1 MWNHCS
7 AFIYAAEVNASVA
20 GPRLGTGVTL
30 SHSHGFSNT
39 GQTSLRFSQT
49 GGWERQGSLPLL
61 QRKQRQQQGPL
72 HPSQRWKKH
81 IGETLLSAFRI
92 SPSFRLPCM
101 SQQVRGSTQATTAEQ
116 TGHTRWCPSK
126 QPCQPNPRQR
136 NFCGGNLRGMEE
148 KGRICRRGFQWRNE
162 PCALLKEKL
171 SLSAI
176 CKVTSS
182 SLSGTP
188 VWEVAAIRLAVSND
202 KRGCLQF
209 CKLTAPLCLYIQV
222 GASVA
227 MLICVRHIPELLV
240 QPYHES
246 TRCVLAYI
254 VLMFSSFS
262 SQLWGAIFS
271 KQKLRDESGG
281 NSFV

>member
-1 MWNHCS
+1 MWNNCS
-7 AFIYAAEVNASVA
+7 AFIYAAEGNASVA

-39 GQTSLRFSQT
+39 GQTSLWFSQT
-49 GGWERQGSLPLL
+49 GGWGRQRSLPLL
-61 QRKQRQQQGPL
+61 QRKQRQTAGGSP
-72 HPSQRWKKH
+72 PSIAEMEKH

-92 SPSFRLPCM
+92 SPSFTLPCM

-126 QPCQPNPRQR
+126 QPCQPNPTQR

-148 KGRICRRGFQWRNE
+148 KGRICRRDFQWRNE

-182 SLSGTP
+182 RFSGTP
-188 VWEVAAIRLAVSND
+188 VWEVAAIRLAISND

-227 MLICVRHIPELLV
+227 MSICVRHIPELLG
-240 QPYHES
+240 QPYQES
-246 TRCVLAYI
+246 TARL
-254 VLMFSSFS
+254 S
-262 SQLWGAIFS
+262 
-271 KQKLRDESGG
+271 
-281 NSFV
+281 